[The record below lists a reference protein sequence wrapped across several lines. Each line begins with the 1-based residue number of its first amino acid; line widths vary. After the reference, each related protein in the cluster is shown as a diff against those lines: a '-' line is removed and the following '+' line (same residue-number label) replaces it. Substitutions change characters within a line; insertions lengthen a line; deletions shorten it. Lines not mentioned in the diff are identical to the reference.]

1 MIFTGCGCYS
11 VNMASVTTATS
22 EWIQFF
28 KDAGIP
34 AGLAVNYAVSFVDNR
49 IQKNMLMDLSKE
61 IMMDLGITVIGDIIA
76 ILKHAKQVYRQDMC
90 KMATQAI
97 TSGQS
102 NIKTELRRTA
112 HTPATRMIANAL
124 SCDSPPS
131 TPAHRP
137 DNRLSVTVSN
147 KQAKGGKAVLCRPA
161 DEGSGLPVKRRR
173 VTAEMEGK
181 YIINMPKGTTART
194 ARILAQQAKK
204 GNKRMS
210 VFERLG
216 AESKADTTTGVSKAT
231 GVFSR
236 LGQADEAEEEEEEE
250 EEEEAATGKEDVEGV
265 EEDEDSDGEGSV
277 LQYAGVLKQLPPSL
291 KKEPVAPKLA
301 PTTLRRLGAKFKLPP
316 IDSPT
321 SSVVPELLPSAKLSV
336 LQRLGKPPAAPLPA
350 DTQDSRVTSTRSKA
364 RPRPALASPKVSS
377 STAVGGGE
385 SFGAQM
391 DVGSVSVFKRLG
403 CEHVLEI
410 KTQPGQPEPICGIL
424 GLILGSKQDTSAPS
438 FSASVR
444 FAAQGFR
451 KAWWKMIGWS
461 IQHKANARHL
471 VLLMKSNRVKD

>member
-1 MIFTGCGCYS
+1 MLLQKNATEFTS
-11 VNMASVTTATS
+11 RTEPSPVNMASVTTATS

-49 IQKNMLMDLSKE
+49 IQKTMLMDLSKE

-102 NIKTELRRTA
+102 SVQTELRRTA

-124 SCDSPPS
+124 SHDSPPT
-131 TPAHRP
+131 TPAHHT
-137 DNRLSVTVSN
+137 DNRAISVTVSN
-147 KQAKGGKAVLCRPA
+147 KQAKSGKAVLSRPA
-161 DEGSGLPVKRRR
+161 DEGNGLPAKRRR

-216 AESKADTTTGVSKAT
+216 AESKADTTTGSSKAT

-236 LGQADEAEEEEEEE
+236 LGRADGAEEEQGTAGRVDVDGAEEEEEE
-250 EEEEAATGKEDVEGV
+250 D
-265 EEDEDSDGEGSV
+265 DDSDGEGSV
-277 LQYAGVLKQLPPSL
+277 LQYAGVLKRLPPSQ

-301 PTTLRRLGAKFKLPP
+301 PTTLRRLGVKFKLPP
-316 IDSPT
+316 TDSP
-321 SSVVPELLPSAKLSV
+321 SSSSSPDGLPPAKLSV
-336 LQRLGKPPAAPLPA
+336 LQRLGKPNASPPPA
-350 DTQDSRVTSTRSKA
+350 DTQDSRVTSTRNKA
-364 RPRPALASPKVSS
+364 RPGLALASPKVSS
-377 STAVGGGE
+377 STRAGGGE

-391 DVGSVSVFKRLG
+391 DVGSVNVFKRLG
-403 CEHVLEI
+403 
-410 KTQPGQPEPICGIL
+410 
-424 GLILGSKQDTSAPS
+424 SKRT
-438 FSASVR
+438 
-444 FAAQGFR
+444 
-451 KAWWKMIGWS
+451 
-461 IQHKANARHL
+461 
-471 VLLMKSNRVKD
+471 

>member
-1 MIFTGCGCYS
+1 
-11 VNMASVTTATS
+11 MASVTTATS

-49 IQKNMLMDLSKE
+49 VQKNMLMDLSKE

-102 NIKTELRRTA
+102 SVQTELRRTA
-112 HTPATRMIANAL
+112 NTPATRMIANAL
-124 SCDSPPS
+124 SRDSPPS
-131 TPAHRP
+131 TPAHHP
-137 DNRLSVTVSN
+137 DNRAISVTVSN
-147 KQAKGGKAVLCRPA
+147 KQAKSGKAVLSRPA

-216 AESKADTTTGVSKAT
+216 AESKADTTTGSSKAT

-236 LGQADEAEEEEEEE
+236 LGRADGAEEEQGTAGRVDVDGVEEEEE
-250 EEEEAATGKEDVEGV
+250 D
-265 EEDEDSDGEGSV
+265 DSDGEGSV
-277 LQYAGVLKQLPPSL
+277 LQYAGVLKRLPPSQ
-291 KKEPVAPKLA
+291 KKEPGAPKLA
-301 PTTLRRLGAKFKLPP
+301 PTTLRRLGGKFKLPP
-316 IDSPT
+316 TDSP
-321 SSVVPELLPSAKLSV
+321 SSSSSSSPDGLPPAKLSV
-336 LQRLGKPPAAPLPA
+336 LQRLGKPPASPPPA
-350 DTQDSRVTSTRSKA
+350 DTQDSRVTSTRNKA
-364 RPRPALASPKVSS
+364 RPGPALASPKVTS
-377 STAVGGGE
+377 STRAGGGE

-391 DVGSVSVFKRLG
+391 DVGSVNVFKRLG
-403 CEHVLEI
+403 SRR
-410 KTQPGQPEPICGIL
+410 T
-424 GLILGSKQDTSAPS
+424 
-438 FSASVR
+438 
-444 FAAQGFR
+444 
-451 KAWWKMIGWS
+451 
-461 IQHKANARHL
+461 
-471 VLLMKSNRVKD
+471 

>member
-1 MIFTGCGCYS
+1 MLLQKNATEFTS
-11 VNMASVTTATS
+11 QTEQSPVNMASVTTATS

-34 AGLAVNYAVSFVDNR
+34 AGLAVNYALSFVDNR
-49 IQKNMLMDLSKE
+49 IQKTMLMDLTKE

-102 NIKTELRRTA
+102 SVQTELRRA
-112 HTPATRMIANAL
+112 ANTPATRMIANAL
-124 SCDSPPS
+124 SHDSPPT
-131 TPAHRP
+131 TPAHHP
-137 DNRLSVTVSN
+137 DNRAISVTVSN
-147 KQAKGGKAVLCRPA
+147 KQAKSGKAVLSRPA
-161 DEGSGLPVKRRR
+161 DEGNGLPAKRRR

-216 AESKADTTTGVSKAT
+216 AESKADTTTGGSKAT

-236 LGQADEAEEEEEEE
+236 LGRADGAEEEPGTAGRADVDGAEEEEEEE
-250 EEEEAATGKEDVEGV
+250 ED
-265 EEDEDSDGEGSV
+265 DSDGEGSV
-277 LQYAGVLKQLPPSL
+277 LQYAGVLKRLPPSQ

-301 PTTLRRLGAKFKLPP
+301 PTTLRRLGVKFKLPP
-316 IDSPT
+316 TDSP
-321 SSVVPELLPSAKLSV
+321 SSSSSPDGLPPAKLSV
-336 LQRLGKPPAAPLPA
+336 LQRLGKPNASPPPA
-350 DTQDSRVTSTRSKA
+350 DTQDSRVTSTRNKA
-364 RPRPALASPKVSS
+364 RPGLALASPKVSS
-377 STAVGGGE
+377 STRAGGGE

-391 DVGSVSVFKRLG
+391 DVGSVNVFKRLG
-403 CEHVLEI
+403 
-410 KTQPGQPEPICGIL
+410 
-424 GLILGSKQDTSAPS
+424 SKRT
-438 FSASVR
+438 
-444 FAAQGFR
+444 
-451 KAWWKMIGWS
+451 
-461 IQHKANARHL
+461 
-471 VLLMKSNRVKD
+471 

>member
-1 MIFTGCGCYS
+1 MNSTGCSCSS

-76 ILKHAKQVYRQDMC
+76 ILKHAKQVYRQSDWECLEDRRSYRDPQDMC

-102 NIKTELRRTA
+102 NIQTELRRTA

-147 KQAKGGKAVLCRPA
+147 KQAKIGKAVLSRPA
-161 DEGSGLPVKRRR
+161 DEGNGVPVKRRR
-173 VTAEMEGK
+173 VTAEME
-181 YIINMPKGTTART
+181 
-194 ARILAQQAKK
+194 

-236 LGQADEAEEEEEEE
+236 LGQADEAEEGAAGGEDLEGAEEVEEEEE
-250 EEEEAATGKEDVEGV
+250 
-265 EEDEDSDGEGSV
+265 EDSDGEGSV
-277 LQYAGVLKQLPPSL
+277 LQYAGVLKQLPPPQ
-291 KKEPVAPKLA
+291 KKEPVAPKSA
-301 PTTLRRLGAKFKLPP
+301 PITLRRLGAKFKLLPT
-316 IDSPT
+316 DSPT
-321 SSVVPELLPSAKLSV
+321 SSSSPDRLPPVKLSV

-350 DTQDSRVTSTRSKA
+350 DTQDSRVTSTRNKA
-364 RPRPALASPKVSS
+364 RPGPALASPKWCLATRKPKFQCSQDGHHD
-377 STAVGGGE
+377 TNE
-385 SFGAQM
+385 SEYIGNRQHIRC
-391 DVGSVSVFKRLG
+391 DR
-403 CEHVLEI
+403 
-410 KTQPGQPEPICGIL
+410 ICCFL
-424 GLILGSKQDTSAPS
+424 
-438 FSASVR
+438 
-444 FAAQGFR
+444 
-451 KAWWKMIGWS
+451 
-461 IQHKANARHL
+461 H
-471 VLLMKSNRVKD
+471 